1 MSNEKTLQSLSNLAD
16 GHATEQELDAL
27 LRAWNE
33 DPALRQDWQALHLA
47 GEALRTPDLSA
58 PAQSSEMLLANLRER
73 IAAEPVQLRPR
84 PAARWLPPFGVAAGF
99 VLLALLVPRLPLP
112 GVMKAPVLTADPSA
126 QALVTVPGSRTFD
139 ASASFVQT
147 IVAPEQ
153 PGQVAESQASQHL
166 LRAAPPFPTSNA
178 ASATNAASAAVIH

>member
-16 GHATEQELDAL
+16 GRATEQELDAL
-27 LRAWNE
+27 LRAWDE
-33 DPALRQDWQALHLA
+33 DPALRRDWQALHLA

-58 PAQSSEMLLANLRER
+58 PAQSSEALLAKLRER

-84 PAARWLPPFGVAAGF
+84 RATRWLPPLGVAAGF

-112 GVMKAPVLTADPSA
+112 GVQAPLVVPDPSA
-126 QALVTVPGSRTFD
+126 QALVTVPGSGTFD
-139 ASASFVQT
+139 ANTSFVQT

-153 PGQVAESQASQHL
+153 PGLVAGGQALPQHL
-166 LRAAPPFPTSNA
+166 LRAAPPFPT
-178 ASATNAASAAVIH
+178 ASAASAAVIH